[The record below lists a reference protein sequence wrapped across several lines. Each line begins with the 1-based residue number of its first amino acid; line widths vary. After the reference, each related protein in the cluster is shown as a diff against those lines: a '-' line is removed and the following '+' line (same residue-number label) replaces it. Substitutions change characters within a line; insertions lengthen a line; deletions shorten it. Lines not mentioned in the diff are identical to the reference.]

1 MGPYIFGQVLLVE
14 KRKTI
19 SKEKNFHKSYA
30 TGVAIPTM
38 KIQYGGYNLARKRR
52 RLLVY
57 SKSLRNI

>member
-14 KRKTI
+14 KRKTM
-19 SKEKNFHKSYA
+19 SKDKERNFHKSYA

-38 KIQYGGYNLARKRR
+38 KIQYGGFNLTRKRR

-57 SKSLRNI
+57 TQKF